1 MGRAAVSTRLGW
13 IKLSLLPLSKRALTC
28 HPLTFTVADDFK
40 RDPGALAE
48 AVASVGDQG
57 AAETP
62 VLGVD
67 DFPLQTFAKW
77 PFF

>member
-28 HPLTFTVADDFK
+28 HPLMFTVADDFK
-40 RDPGALAE
+40 TDHRALAE
-48 AVASVGDQG
+48 AVASVGDQR

-67 DFPLQTFAKW
+67 DFPRQTFMKW